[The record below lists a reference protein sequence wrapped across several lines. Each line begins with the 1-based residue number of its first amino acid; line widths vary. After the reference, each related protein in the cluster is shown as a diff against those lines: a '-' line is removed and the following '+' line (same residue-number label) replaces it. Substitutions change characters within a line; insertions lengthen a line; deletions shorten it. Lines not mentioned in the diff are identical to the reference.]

1 MFRARTASGPRFAL
15 ALALMGIGFG
25 AKLPPAHAQV
35 AVSGFVCVDSNGV
48 TQGAK
53 ATGGTG
59 NFACGKEANAIGANS
74 SNIAIGDG
82 AAANGN
88 NSGNTAI
95 GFGAKADGDRSS
107 NIASGTRAKANGNI
121 STNIATSFEADA
133 SGNESGNI
141 ASGFR
146 AKANGNLSHN
156 MASGTSADA
165 SGDFS
170 NNNANGA
177 GANARGNFA
186 RNYASGFLA
195 NASGDNSR
203 NIASGNFAN
212 ASGNN
217 SNHIAIGNG
226 AVATGDNS
234 DSMAIG
240 RNASANFAN
249 SAAFGAGATAT
260 RANQM
265 AVGTAT
271 NTYTTAGITSNA
283 SRAAQEGPLQVV
295 TTDAKGNLASDG
307 GALQRQ
313 IDSLIGGLQGQIN
326 AFADSALAEGGG
338 AYQHYQQQI
347 DAHQQRLDAHQQQI
361 DALGRRDRE
370 LADGIAIALA
380 IPAPLFHNGQTVA
393 LSFGQGN
400 FDGANAFG
408 LSLAGVLNKGALG
421 PTSSVT
427 LSGGLGVGTTTGTVA
442 GRSSVSFGW

>member
-25 AKLPPAHAQV
+25 AELPPAHAQV

-59 NFACGKEANAIGANS
+59 NFACGPQADATGATS
-74 SNIAIGDG
+74 KNIAIGDH
-82 AAANGN
+82 ANASGN
-88 NSGNTAI
+88 DSANTAI
-95 GFGAKADGDRSS
+95 GSGALAFGNQSDNIASGTGAVAIGIVSSNIANGRQADARGDFSSNVASGTRAKANGNFSFNNATGFEANASGDSSS
-107 NIASGTRAKANGNI
+107 NIASGTRAKANGNF
-121 STNIATSFEADA
+121 SFNNATGFEATA
-133 SGNESGNI
+133 FGHG
-141 ASGFR
+141 
-146 AKANGNLSHN
+146 
-156 MASGTSADA
+156 
-165 SGDFS
+165 
-170 NNNANGA
+170 
-177 GANARGNFA
+177 
-186 RNYASGFLA
+186 
-195 NASGDNSR
+195 SR
-203 NIASGNFAN
+203 NIASGAFAN

-217 SNHIAIGNG
+217 SGHIAIGDG
-226 AVATGDNS
+226 AIATGHNS
-234 DSMAIG
+234 SSIAIG
-240 RNASANFAN
+240 TGASANFAN

-283 SRAAQEGPLQVV
+283 SRAAQTGPLEVV

-313 IDSLIGGLQGQIN
+313 IESLIGGLQGQIN
-326 AFADSALAEGGG
+326 AFADSALADGG

-380 IPAPLFHNGQTVA
+380 IPAPLFHNGQSVV
-393 LSFGQGN
+393 LGVGQGN

-408 LSLAGVLNKGALG
+408 LSLAGVLNKGAFG